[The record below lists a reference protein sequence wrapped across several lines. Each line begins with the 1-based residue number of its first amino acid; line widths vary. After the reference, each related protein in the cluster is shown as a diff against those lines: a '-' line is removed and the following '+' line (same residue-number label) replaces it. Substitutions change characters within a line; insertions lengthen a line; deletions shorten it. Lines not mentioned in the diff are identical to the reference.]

1 MEILDSIN
9 LMIKPIFHT
18 INFEL
23 KKQRKKFVI
32 FLIISIV
39 ILLLISLLPYALI
52 PDNPLPDTQ
61 IEYFNG
67 GVSFLPLTIL
77 FAACFFFSGIICS
90 EFSKKTGYIIFPKIN
105 KYKLIVGK
113 YLGNLILITTIIALN
128 YLVLGLLGVFSY
140 RELVDIR
147 LYISFGIALFYIL
160 AISSFVTVFSSLL
173 KSVNMTIVATILI
186 LLIGFDIV
194 SSLTTL
200 ANPDLEPIYS
210 LTYLSTLITSVLN
223 EVFPEIRYTEITQE
237 DFTFRIWLTPTIGIG
252 IIVLAIYTVSC
263 LILAA
268 LLFKRKQI

>member
-1 MEILDSIN
+1 METLDSIH
-9 LMIKPIFHT
+9 LIIKPIFHT

-39 ILLLISLLPYALI
+39 MLLLISLLPYALI
-52 PDNPLPDTQ
+52 PDTPLPDTQ

-90 EFSKKTGYIIFPKIN
+90 EFSEKTGYIIFPKIN

-113 YLGNLILITTIIALN
+113 YFGNLILITTIIALN

-140 RELVDIR
+140 GELVDIR
-147 LYISFGIALFYIL
+147 LYISFGITLFYIL

-186 LLIGFDIV
+186 LLIGFNIV

-210 LTYLSTLITSVLN
+210 LTYMSNLITSVLN

-237 DFTFRIWLTPTIGIG
+237 DFTFRTWLTPTIGTG
-252 IIVLAIYTVSC
+252 IIALAIYTVSC
-263 LILAA
+263 FILAA

>member
-1 MEILDSIN
+1 
-9 LMIKPIFHT
+9 MIKPIFHT

-23 KKQRKKFVI
+23 KKQRNKFVI

-67 GVSFLPLTIL
+67 GVSFLPFTIL

-210 LTYLSTLITSVLN
+210 LTYLSILITSVLN

>member
-23 KKQRKKFVI
+23 KKQRNKFVI

-210 LTYLSTLITSVLN
+210 LTYLSILITSVLN